1 MGAKMFLFVVAL
13 LAVPLWLNGQTQ
25 YRVELDG
32 KVIGVYSSEYEAR
45 SAIGERIRREH
56 NRYRSLDNYD
66 GLTQAFENAAV
77 ENLKGRLK
85 IKAVA
90 KKSGGA
96 APASDARGNVRAEG
110 RSGNKRGSSVSESRA
125 NAGSSERRRAAER
138 AYGATMS
145 TTQAAV
151 DALSARALQTAS
163 EESAMDMKQMMEVR
177 SSAAVRGHMSLRS
190 EREHVSTR
198 KYARRHQV
206 PDSFFMGKKFRSLDM
221 REGGTGTLRSPDL
234 SFIPYNEMYAHPL
247 SWDDCGRGAHT
258 VDVVSDIPGAN
269 KPVEVILNGR
279 EQWRD
284 VALRLGDERMNQ
296 IINAVGAET
305 GNHFPDLLYNR
316 EERFYYMYDFKTGK
330 YMTFSDDGE
339 KFTVDVVKDENDRL
353 TLKDIFKN
361 LKETEVN
368 LGFNA
373 LNHIKSDVSLAPFA
387 PDSKEHAKW
396 KGGALGVGGYVSDK
410 KAGVE
415 AGGVSVLQD
424 YSGKTDKIEVKIED
438 KTIGDPLEAIR
449 DKKDEKE
456 VETPEIEG
464 HFRTKI
470 KLYQNSSEH
479 EHRVLYFGSNAD
491 DTSFGVGYNRGR
503 GLTLKGE
510 AELYGSADSKG
521 LHAGAAVKVDASIAK
536 LGVYVWAMRKDDS
549 SDRVCFMKVHPEAKV
564 GYTFK
569 GKKQLGKKKF
579 LNKGES
585 PEKEDGHEKK
595 GDSKILS
602 VARNFSYL
610 PLSVG
615 TGLEV
620 SCQDNSATL
629 KAFYEKINGGD
640 K

>member
-234 SFIPYNEMYAHPL
+234 SFIPYNEMFAHPS
-247 SWDDCGRGAHT
+247 SWDEYSRNAHF
-258 VDVVSDIPGAN
+258 VDVAADASEPAN
-269 KPVEVILNGR
+269 VYLDGR
-279 EQWRD
+279 ERWREA
-284 VALRLGDERMNQ
+284 VSRLGDDRMNQ
-296 IINAVGAET
+296 IVNAVANET
-305 GNHFPDLLYNR
+305 GNHFPDLLYDSVEKR
-316 EERFYYMYDFKTGK
+316 YYMYDYESGK

-339 KFTVDVVKDENDRL
+339 KFTVFLVTDKNDRFTFRNL
-353 TLKDIFKN
+353 FAN
-361 LKETEVN
+361 LKEIQGN
-368 LGFNA
+368 IGFNA
-373 LNHIKSDVSLAPFA
+373 LNKIKSDVTIAPFA
-387 PDSKEHAKW
+387 SDSKEHAKW
-396 KGGALGVGGYVSDK
+396 EGSAGDVGLSFSDK
-410 KAGVE
+410 KAGVDV
-415 AGGVSVLQD
+415 AGASISKD
-424 YSGKTDKIEVKIED
+424 YSGKTDKIEVKMKD
-438 KTIGDPLEAIR
+438 MSIGDPLKALRKEKN
-449 DKKDEKE
+449 DKDDDALKA
-456 VETPEIEG
+456 EIEG
-464 HFRTKI
+464 HIRAKLKI
-470 KLYQNSSEH
+470 FENSSER
-479 EHRVLYFGSNAD
+479 EYRVLYLASDLD
-491 DTSFGVGYNRGR
+491 DISFGVGYNQGR
-503 GLTLKGE
+503 GVTLKT
-510 AELYGSADSKG
+510 ELELSGSADKKG
-521 LHAGAAVKVDASIAK
+521 LHAVAGVKAEASLAK
-536 LGVYVWAMRKDDS
+536 LGGFVWGMRNNTES
-549 SDRVCFMKVHPEAKV
+549 GRVCFMTVHTEAKV
-564 GYTFK
+564 GYTLK
-569 GKKQLGKKKF
+569 GKKNLLRADILKAKKK
-579 LNKGES
+579 
-585 PEKEDGHEKK
+585 
-595 GDSKILS
+595 
-602 VARNFSYL
+602 
-610 PLSVG
+610 
-615 TGLEV
+615 
-620 SCQDNSATL
+620 
-629 KAFYEKINGGD
+629 EKIETIM
-640 K
+640 KYYLQQET